1 MGATYLLIAFL
12 KNNQLKRYSRIMSV
26 TNRKKLK
33 IIQET
38 ILSVR
43 DLILNGN
50 QRTII
55 RRFNLYNKKRELVLA
70 DTYITGVYPKYLVE
84 TIGLTLIG
92 VIAYSLRSYEKIDPL
107 PILGALTLGLQKL
120 LPQIQT
126 TYVSFT
132 SISASYDT
140 SRNLLELIS
149 NIKEKNNF
157 PKFNPKMMVKLESLR
172 LKNVSYKYPSTN
184 NFALKNINLNIN
196 SGDKIGIIGETGAGK
211 STIVELITTL
221 LEPTEG
227 KIFFNGLEISYL
239 KNRNNLMAWRKNIS
253 YVPQFISLI
262 DSSVLEN
269 IAFGIP
275 SNEIDIEKARNCAKT
290 ALIYDHVK
298 TMKQGIFTNIGER
311 GIKLSGGQIQRIG
324 IARALYSESEVLV
337 LDEATSA
344 LDTKTE
350 AKLVKSISKRNKN
363 LTVIAISHRLST
375 LESYERILKVENNTI
390 TEMDKL

>member
-1 MGATYLLIAFL
+1 M
-12 KNNQLKRYSRIMSV
+12 
-26 TNRKKLK
+26 
-33 IIQET
+33 
-38 ILSVR
+38 
-43 DLILNGN
+43 
-50 QRTII
+50 
-55 RRFNLYNKKRELVLA
+55 
-70 DTYITGVYPKYLVE
+70 
-84 TIGLTLIG
+84 IG

-227 KIFFNGLEISYL
+227 
-239 KNRNNLMAWRKNIS
+239 
-253 YVPQFISLI
+253 
-262 DSSVLEN
+262 
-269 IAFGIP
+269 
-275 SNEIDIEKARNCAKT
+275 
-290 ALIYDHVK
+290 
-298 TMKQGIFTNIGER
+298 
-311 GIKLSGGQIQRIG
+311 
-324 IARALYSESEVLV
+324 
-337 LDEATSA
+337 
-344 LDTKTE
+344 
-350 AKLVKSISKRNKN
+350 
-363 LTVIAISHRLST
+363 
-375 LESYERILKVENNTI
+375 
-390 TEMDKL
+390 